1 MELRDMRY
9 FLAMTHALNFTR
21 AAEACGVTQPT
32 LTRGIQKLEAAL
44 GAPLFVR
51 ERGHTHLTALGRL
64 VQPQIEE
71 VVARSTSLHRQAT
84 LHRRLQSSELRL
96 GIMCSIGP
104 AQFSGFLR
112 GFVADRPGIGITLVD
127 AHADRLAALLLDGE
141 VEAALMNRPD
151 GGNERLDAAAL
162 YTERYVVACAPSHPF
177 AARSSIAM
185 RDMDGQAYLS
195 RINCEHRDALGE
207 ALVAVGAKLVNTCRS
222 EREDWIQGLV
232 AAGMGVCF
240 LPEFSG
246 VMPGLVLRPVEDA
259 PVARH
264 VCLVTVAGRRRSPG
278 LACFIE
284 TLRRRPVSIAA

>member
-1 MELRDMRY
+1 MELREMRY
-9 FLAMTHALNFTR
+9 FLAMSDALNFTR

-32 LTRGIQKLEAAL
+32 LTRGIQKLEVAL

-51 ERGHTHLTALGRL
+51 ERGQTHLTALGRL

-71 VVARSTSLHRQAT
+71 VVARSTSLRRQAT

-96 GIMCSIGP
+96 GVMCSIGP
-104 AQFSGFLR
+104 ARFSGFLR
-112 GFVADRPGIGITLVD
+112 GFVAERPGIAITLID
-127 AHADRLAALLLDGE
+127 AHADRLGSMLLDGE

-151 GGNERLDAAAL
+151 SANERLDADLL

-177 AARSSIAM
+177 AARQSIAM
-185 RDMDGQAYLS
+185 RDMDGQTYLS

-207 ALVAVGAKLVNTCRS
+207 GLVAAGATLVNACRS
-222 EREDWIQGLV
+222 EREDWIQSLV

-246 VMPGLVLRPVEDA
+246 VMPGLELRPVEDS

-264 VCLVTVAGRRRSPG
+264 VCLVTVAGRRRSPSLG
-278 LACFIE
+278 CFIE
-284 TLRRRPVSIAA
+284 TLRRRPAPIAA